1 MFIDTHAAVRELEA
15 AGLDTAQAEAIVKT
29 IAQADERIATK
40 ADIERLDERI
50 GTLRS
55 DDAMDVRLPRRS
67 RPRDRRQAVR
77 PRLDAMTLGAE
88 TWNISPLRLPR
99 AAWRTAGPAR
109 PSFSSVMSS
118 NSTIV
123 SSLNR

>member
-55 DDAMDVRLPRRS
+55 EMRWMFGFL
-67 RPRDRRQAVR
+67 
-77 PRLDAMTLGAE
+77 
-88 TWNISPLRLPR
+88 
-99 AAWRTAGPAR
+99 AALVLATAGR
-109 PSFSSVMSS
+109 LFGLV
-118 NSTIV
+118 
-123 SSLNR
+123 